1 MGNGKNFGHVSRLIL
16 PRLFGY
22 FPKASHAQ
30 FFALHL
36 PSMPYLLGD
45 FGAHLVRVV
54 CKALSFRFIK
64 ALFVAAIAKWS
75 VFCETTRAN
84 KDGLVLGNYFN
95 WTSCVEA
102 DNS

>member
-1 MGNGKNFGHVSRLIL
+1 
-16 PRLFGY
+16 
-22 FPKASHAQ
+22 
-30 FFALHL
+30 
-36 PSMPYLLGD
+36 MPHLLGD

-54 CKALSFRFIK
+54 CKALSFRFIET
-64 ALFVAAIAKWS
+64 LLVAAIAKWS
-75 VFCETTRAN
+75 VFGETTCAN

>member
-16 PRLFGY
+16 PRLFGF
-22 FPKASHAQ
+22 FPKAGHAQ
-30 FFALHL
+30 FLAQHL
-36 PSMPYLLGD
+36 PSMNYLLSD
-45 FGAHLVRVV
+45 FGTHLVRVV
-54 CKALSFRFIK
+54 GEALSFRFIN

-75 VFCETTRAN
+75 VFCETTCAD

>member
-1 MGNGKNFGHVSRLIL
+1 
-16 PRLFGY
+16 
-22 FPKASHAQ
+22 
-30 FFALHL
+30 
-36 PSMPYLLGD
+36 MPYLLGD

-54 CKALSFRFIK
+54 GEALSFRFIN

-75 VFCETTRAN
+75 VFCETTCAD

-102 DNS
+102 DYS